1 MDGSATA
8 AADNDCCGWLYGE
21 YGSYTRRMYVFTSC
35 RTSRSNERLMN
46 AARIIAMFVGGFGVP
61 LIHSSLLP
69 HCQQELTLMMARLFL
84 FLLLFCCLQTDD
96 GNFCFHFA
104 FFRVMFVYMSEK
116 CGSLRIHS
124 HIVVV
129 WNMCSMKKREI
140 EWERER
146 SIQ

>member
-1 MDGSATA
+1 MDLRPLLRIMIIVVGYME
-8 AADNDCCGWLYGE
+8 N
-21 YGSYTRRMYVFTSC
+21 GSYTRRMAVFTSC

-46 AARIIAMFVGGFGVP
+46 AARIIAMLGGFGVP